1 VHDVAEM
8 VQVAKVADAVIN
20 PALRSAGPPSR

>member
-8 VQVAKVADAVIN
+8 VQVVRVCDAIRDGGGS
-20 PALRSAGPPSR
+20 P